1 MFLKPGI
8 CPLDALYHLSFY
20 ITLCAS
26 LSYPFKRFKIY
37 QKLLKAVEITELPR
51 FLNILRK

>member
-8 CPLDALYHLSFY
+8 CPLDAPYHLSFY
-20 ITLCAS
+20 IILCAL

-37 QKLLKAVEITELPR
+37 QKLLKAVEITE
-51 FLNILRK
+51 